1 MLAKILVVEDDKSIS
16 DLITL
21 HLKKNDFEYLVV
33 HNGEDALS
41 HLDNFM
47 PDFII
52 LDWMIPGLSGLEVLR
67 RIRNK
72 QEYKNLPILMLT
84 AKNSE
89 QDKIISFESGLDDY
103 ITKPFLPSELI
114 ARVKAIL
121 KRTSQLNQDQD
132 NLIFNE
138 IKINIVQKKAFRGDR
153 RLNLGPTEFN
163 ILYFLLKN
171 KQRVFSR
178 EQILN
183 KIWPNQVNVELR
195 TVDVHIRRLRKEL
208 NQNEEKDII
217 RTVRSAGYYLDFDEY
232 KKNFSPL
239 YR

>member
-1 MLAKILVVEDDKSIS
+1 MLTKILVVEDDKSIS

-67 RIRNK
+67 RIRYK

-121 KRTSQLNQDQD
+121 KRTSQINQDQD

-138 IKINIVQKKAFRGDR
+138 IKINTVQKKAYRGDR

-208 NQNEEKDII
+208 NQNKDKDLI
-217 RTVRSAGYYLDFDEY
+217 RTVRSAGYSLDFDE
-232 KKNFSPL
+232 
-239 YR
+239 

>member
-21 HLKKNDFEYLVV
+21 HLKKNDFVYLVV

-208 NQNEEKDII
+208 NQNKDKDLI
-217 RTVRSAGYYLDFDEY
+217 RTVRSAGYSLDFDE
-232 KKNFSPL
+232 
-239 YR
+239 

>member
-1 MLAKILVVEDDKSIS
+1 MLPKILVVEDDKSIS
-16 DLITL
+16 DLISL
-21 HLKKNDFEYLVV
+21 HLKKNNFEYLVV

-121 KRTSQLNQDQD
+121 KRTSQSNQDQD

-138 IKINIVQKKAFRGDR
+138 IKINTIQKKAYRGNR
-153 RLNLGPTEFN
+153 RLKLGPTEFN
-163 ILYFLLKN
+163 ILFYLLKN

-195 TVDVHIRRLRKEL
+195 TVDVHIRRIRKEL

-217 RTVRSAGYYLDFDEY
+217 RTVRSAGYSIDFDE
-232 KKNFSPL
+232 
-239 YR
+239 

>member
-138 IKINIVQKKAFRGDR
+138 IKINTVQKKAYRGDR

-163 ILYFLLKN
+163 ILFFLLKN

-217 RTVRSAGYYLDFDEY
+217 RTVRSAGYSLDFDE
-232 KKNFSPL
+232 
-239 YR
+239 

>member
-1 MLAKILVVEDDKSIS
+1 LFPKILVVEDDKAIS
-16 DLITL
+16 DLIIL
-21 HLKKNDFEYLVV
+21 HLKKNSFNYLVV

-41 HLDNFM
+41 HLDSFM

-89 QDKIISFESGLDDY
+89 HDKIISFESGLDDY

-121 KRTSQLNQDQD
+121 KRTSQLNQDQE
-132 NLIFNE
+132 NLIFNQ
-138 IKINIVQKKAFRGDR
+138 IKINTVQKKAYRGNR

-163 ILYFLLKN
+163 ILFFLLKN
-171 KQRVFSR
+171 KQKVFSR
-178 EQILN
+178 DQILN
-183 KIWPNQVNVELR
+183 KLWPNQVNVELR

-208 NQNEEKDII
+208 NRNEERDII
-217 RTVRSAGYYLDFDEY
+217 RTVRSAGYSLDFDE
-232 KKNFSPL
+232 
-239 YR
+239 

>member
-1 MLAKILVVEDDKSIS
+1 MLPKILVVEDDKSIS

-21 HLKKNDFEYLVV
+21 HLKKNNFEYLVV

-121 KRTSQLNQDQD
+121 KRTSQSNQDQD
-132 NLIFNE
+132 NIIFNE
-138 IKINIVQKKAFRGDR
+138 IKINTAQKKAYRRNR

-163 ILYFLLKN
+163 ILFFLLKN

-217 RTVRSAGYYLDFDEY
+217 RTVRSAGYSLDFND
-232 KKNFSPL
+232 
-239 YR
+239 

>member
-132 NLIFNE
+132 NIIFNE

-208 NQNEEKDII
+208 NQNKDKDLI
-217 RTVRSAGYYLDFDEY
+217 RTVRSAGYSLDFDE
-232 KKNFSPL
+232 
-239 YR
+239 

>member
-1 MLAKILVVEDDKSIS
+1 MFPKILVVEDDKSIS
-16 DLITL
+16 DLISL
-21 HLKKNDFEYLVV
+21 HLKKNNFEYLVV

-121 KRTSQLNQDQD
+121 KRTNHLNQEHES
-132 NLIFNE
+132 LIFDD
-138 IKINIVQKKAFRGDR
+138 IKIDTSQKKAFRGAR
-153 RLNLGPTEFN
+153 RLNLGPTEFK
-163 ILYFLLKN
+163 ILLFLLKN
-171 KQRVFSR
+171 KQKVFSR

-183 KIWPNQVNVELR
+183 KIWPNQANVEIR

-208 NQNEEKDII
+208 NKNGEQDLI
-217 RTVRSAGYYLDFDEY
+217 RTVRSAGYSIDSI
-232 KKNFSPL
+232 K
-239 YR
+239 

>member
-72 QEYKNLPILMLT
+72 QKYKNLPILMLT

-138 IKINIVQKKAFRGDR
+138 IKINIVQKKAYRGDR

-208 NQNEEKDII
+208 NQNKDKDLI
-217 RTVRSAGYYLDFDEY
+217 RTVRSAGYSLDFDE
-232 KKNFSPL
+232 
-239 YR
+239 

>member
-16 DLITL
+16 DLIIL
-21 HLKKNDFEYLVV
+21 HLKKNDFKYLVV

-72 QEYKNLPILMLT
+72 QEYKNLTILMLT

-138 IKINIVQKKAFRGDR
+138 IKINIVQKKAYRGDR

-208 NQNEEKDII
+208 NQNKDKDLI
-217 RTVRSAGYYLDFDEY
+217 RTVRSAGYSLDFDE
-232 KKNFSPL
+232 
-239 YR
+239 

>member
-1 MLAKILVVEDDKSIS
+1 LFPKILVVEDDKSIS
-16 DLITL
+16 DLISL
-21 HLKKNDFEYLVV
+21 HLKKNNFEYLVV

-47 PDFII
+47 PDFVI

-121 KRTSQLNQDQD
+121 KRTNQLNQDHES
-132 NLIFNE
+132 LIFDD
-138 IKINIVQKKAFRGDR
+138 IKIDTSQKKAFRGEED
-153 RLNLGPTEFN
+153 LILVQQNLKF
-163 ILYFLLKN
+163 
-171 KQRVFSR
+171 
-178 EQILN
+178 
-183 KIWPNQVNVELR
+183 
-195 TVDVHIRRLRKEL
+195 
-208 NQNEEKDII
+208 
-217 RTVRSAGYYLDFDEY
+217 YYSY
-232 KKNFSPL
+232 
-239 YR
+239 

>member
-1 MLAKILVVEDDKSIS
+1 MFPKILIVEDDKSIS
-16 DLITL
+16 DLISL
-21 HLKKNDFEYLVV
+21 HLKKNNFEYLVV

-138 IKINIVQKKAFRGDR
+138 IKINIVQKKAYRGDR

-217 RTVRSAGYYLDFDEY
+217 RTVRSAGYSLDFDE
-232 KKNFSPL
+232 
-239 YR
+239 

>member
-1 MLAKILVVEDDKSIS
+1 MFPKILVVEDDKSIS
-16 DLITL
+16 DLISL
-21 HLKKNDFEYLVV
+21 HLKKNNFEYLVV

-121 KRTSQLNQDQD
+121 KRTNQLNQDHES
-132 NLIFNE
+132 LIFND
-138 IKINIVQKKAFRGDR
+138 IKIDTSQKKAFRGAR
-153 RLNLGPTEFN
+153 RLNLGPTEFK
-163 ILYFLLKN
+163 ILLFLLKN
-171 KQRVFSR
+171 KQKVFSR

-183 KIWPNQVNVELR
+183 KIWPNQVNVEIR

-208 NQNEEKDII
+208 NKNGEKDLI
-217 RTVRSAGYYLDFDEY
+217 RTVRSAGYSIDSI
-232 KKNFSPL
+232 K
-239 YR
+239 

>member
-1 MLAKILVVEDDKSIS
+1 
-16 DLITL
+16 
-21 HLKKNDFEYLVV
+21 
-33 HNGEDALS
+33 
-41 HLDNFM
+41 M

-52 LDWMIPGLSGLEVLR
+52 LDWMIPGFSGLEVLR

-138 IKINIVQKKAFRGDR
+138 IKINTVQKKAYRGDR

-163 ILYFLLKN
+163 ILFFLLKN

-183 KIWPNQVNVELR
+183 KIWPNQINVELR

-208 NQNEEKDII
+208 NSK
-217 RTVRSAGYYLDFDEY
+217 
-232 KKNFSPL
+232 
-239 YR
+239 

>member
-1 MLAKILVVEDDKSIS
+1 MLPKILVVEDDKSIS

-21 HLKKNDFEYLVV
+21 HLKKNNFGYLVV

-52 LDWMIPGLSGLEVLR
+52 LVWMIPGLSGLEVLR

-138 IKINIVQKKAFRGDR
+138 IKINTVQKKAYRGDR

-163 ILYFLLKN
+163 ILFFLLKN

-217 RTVRSAGYYLDFDEY
+217 RTVRSAGYSLDFDE
-232 KKNFSPL
+232 
-239 YR
+239 

>member
-1 MLAKILVVEDDKSIS
+1 MLPKILVVEDDKSIS

-21 HLKKNDFEYLVV
+21 HLKKNNFEYLVV

-121 KRTSQLNQDQD
+121 KRTSQSNQDQD

-138 IKINIVQKKAFRGDR
+138 IKINTVQKKAYRGDR

-208 NQNEEKDII
+208 NQNKDKDLI
-217 RTVRSAGYYLDFDEY
+217 RTVRSAGYSLDFDE
-232 KKNFSPL
+232 
-239 YR
+239 

>member
-1 MLAKILVVEDDKSIS
+1 LFPKILVVEDDKSIS
-16 DLITL
+16 DLISL
-21 HLKKNDFEYLVV
+21 HLKKNNFEYLVV
-33 HNGEDALS
+33 NNGEDALS

-47 PDFII
+47 PDFVI

-121 KRTSQLNQDQD
+121 KRTNHLNQEHES
-132 NLIFNE
+132 LIFDE
-138 IKINIVQKKAFRGDR
+138 IKIDTSQKKSFRGNR
-153 RLNLGPTEFN
+153 RLNLGPTEFK
-163 ILYFLLKN
+163 ILLFLLKN
-171 KQRVFSR
+171 KQKVFSR

-183 KIWPNQVNVELR
+183 KIWPNQVNVEIR

-208 NQNEEKDII
+208 NKNGEQDLI
-217 RTVRSAGYYLDFDEY
+217 RTVRSAGYSIDSI
-232 KKNFSPL
+232 K
-239 YR
+239 

>member
-103 ITKPFLPSELI
+103 ILSLFYQANLSQEL
-114 ARVKAIL
+114 
-121 KRTSQLNQDQD
+121 
-132 NLIFNE
+132 
-138 IKINIVQKKAFRGDR
+138 
-153 RLNLGPTEFN
+153 
-163 ILYFLLKN
+163 
-171 KQRVFSR
+171 KQF
-178 EQILN
+178 
-183 KIWPNQVNVELR
+183 
-195 TVDVHIRRLRKEL
+195 
-208 NQNEEKDII
+208 
-217 RTVRSAGYYLDFDEY
+217 
-232 KKNFSPL
+232 
-239 YR
+239 

>member
-153 RLNLGPTEFN
+153 RLNLAPTEFN

-208 NQNEEKDII
+208 NQNKDKDLI
-217 RTVRSAGYYLDFDEY
+217 RTVRSAGYSLDFDE
-232 KKNFSPL
+232 
-239 YR
+239 

>member
-138 IKINIVQKKAFRGDR
+138 IKINIVQKKAYRGDR

-178 EQILN
+178 QQILN

-208 NQNEEKDII
+208 NQNKDKDLI
-217 RTVRSAGYYLDFDEY
+217 RTVRSAGYSLDFDE
-232 KKNFSPL
+232 
-239 YR
+239 

>member
-1 MLAKILVVEDDKSIS
+1 MLPKILVVEDDKSIS

-21 HLKKNDFEYLVV
+21 HLKKNNFEYLVV

-121 KRTSQLNQDQD
+121 KRTSQSNQDQD

-138 IKINIVQKKAFRGDR
+138 IKINTAQKKAYRGNR

-163 ILYFLLKN
+163 ILFFLLKN

-217 RTVRSAGYYLDFDEY
+217 RTVRSAGYSLDFND
-232 KKNFSPL
+232 
-239 YR
+239 

>member
-217 RTVRSAGYYLDFDEY
+217 RTVRSAGYSLDFDE
-232 KKNFSPL
+232 
-239 YR
+239 

>member
-1 MLAKILVVEDDKSIS
+1 MFPKILVVEDDKSIS
-16 DLITL
+16 DLISL
-21 HLKKNDFEYLVV
+21 HLKKNNFEYLVV

-121 KRTSQLNQDQD
+121 KRTSQSNQDHESLNFD
-132 NLIFNE
+132 E
-138 IKINIVQKKAFRGDR
+138 IKINTSQKKAFRGER
-153 RLNLGPTEFN
+153 RLNLGPTEFK
-163 ILYFLLKN
+163 ILLFLLKN
-171 KQRVFSR
+171 KQKVFSR

-208 NQNEEKDII
+208 NENEEKDII
-217 RTVRSAGYYLDFDEY
+217 RTVRSAGYSLDFDE
-232 KKNFSPL
+232 
-239 YR
+239 

>member
-138 IKINIVQKKAFRGDR
+138 IKINIVKKKAFRGDR

-208 NQNEEKDII
+208 NQNKDKDLI
-217 RTVRSAGYYLDFDEY
+217 RTVRSAGYSLDFDE
-232 KKNFSPL
+232 
-239 YR
+239 

>member
-1 MLAKILVVEDDKSIS
+1 LFPKILVVEDDKAIS
-16 DLITL
+16 DLIIL
-21 HLKKNDFEYLVV
+21 HLKKNSFDYLVV

-41 HLDNFM
+41 HLDSFM

-72 QEYKNLPILMLT
+72 QENKNLPILMLT

-114 ARVKAIL
+114 ARVKAVL
-121 KRTSQLNQDQD
+121 KRTSQSNQDQE

-138 IKINIVQKKAFRGDR
+138 IKINTVQKKAYRGNR
-153 RLNLGPTEFN
+153 RLKLGPTEFN
-163 ILYFLLKN
+163 ILFYLLKN

-208 NQNEEKDII
+208 NQDEEKDII
-217 RTVRSAGYYLDFDEY
+217 RTVRSAGYSIDFDE
-232 KKNFSPL
+232 
-239 YR
+239 

>member
-121 KRTSQLNQDQD
+121 KRSSQLNQDQD

-138 IKINIVQKKAFRGDR
+138 IKINIVQKKAYRGDR

-208 NQNEEKDII
+208 NQNKDKDLI
-217 RTVRSAGYYLDFDEY
+217 RTVRSAGYSLDFDE
-232 KKNFSPL
+232 
-239 YR
+239 

>member
-1 MLAKILVVEDDKSIS
+1 LFPKILVVEDDKSIS
-16 DLITL
+16 DLISL
-21 HLKKNDFEYLVV
+21 HLKKNNFEYLVV

-121 KRTSQLNQDQD
+121 KRTSQSNQDHESLNFD
-132 NLIFNE
+132 E
-138 IKINIVQKKAFRGDR
+138 IKINTSQKKAFRGER
-153 RLNLGPTEFN
+153 RLNLGPTEFK
-163 ILYFLLKN
+163 ILFFLLKN
-171 KQRVFSR
+171 KQKVFSR

-183 KIWPNQVNVELR
+183 KIWPNQVNVEIR

-208 NQNEEKDII
+208 NKNGEKDLI
-217 RTVRSAGYYLDFDEY
+217 RTVRSAGYSIDSI
-232 KKNFSPL
+232 K
-239 YR
+239 

>member
-16 DLITL
+16 DLIIL
-21 HLKKNDFEYLVV
+21 HLKKNDFKYLVV

-121 KRTSQLNQDQD
+121 KRTSQSNQDHESINFD
-132 NLIFNE
+132 E
-138 IKINIVQKKAFRGDR
+138 IKINTSQKKAFRGER
-153 RLNLGPTEFN
+153 RLNLGPTEFK
-163 ILYFLLKN
+163 ILFFLLKN
-171 KQRVFSR
+171 KQKVFSR

-183 KIWPNQVNVELR
+183 KIWPNQVNVEIR

-208 NQNEEKDII
+208 NKNGEKDLI
-217 RTVRSAGYYLDFDEY
+217 RTVRSAGYSIDS
-232 KKNFSPL
+232 KK
-239 YR
+239 

>member
-1 MLAKILVVEDDKSIS
+1 MFPKILIVEDDKSIS
-16 DLITL
+16 DLISL
-21 HLKKNDFEYLVV
+21 HLKKNNFEYLVV

-121 KRTSQLNQDQD
+121 KRTSQSNQDQD

-138 IKINIVQKKAFRGDR
+138 IKINTVQKKAYRGDR

-163 ILYFLLKN
+163 ILFFLLKN

-208 NQNEEKDII
+208 NKNGEKDLI
-217 RTVRSAGYYLDFDEY
+217 RTVRSAGYSIDS
-232 KKNFSPL
+232 KK
-239 YR
+239 

>member
-1 MLAKILVVEDDKSIS
+1 MLPKILVVEDDKSIS

-21 HLKKNDFEYLVV
+21 HLKKNNFGYLVV

-208 NQNEEKDII
+208 NKNGEKDLI
-217 RTVRSAGYYLDFDEY
+217 RTVRSAGYSIDS
-232 KKNFSPL
+232 KK
-239 YR
+239 

>member
-121 KRTSQLNQDQD
+121 KRTSQLNQHQD

-208 NQNEEKDII
+208 NQNKDKDLI
-217 RTVRSAGYYLDFDEY
+217 RTVRSAGYSLDFDE
-232 KKNFSPL
+232 
-239 YR
+239 

>member
-1 MLAKILVVEDDKSIS
+1 MLPKILVVEDDKSIS
-16 DLITL
+16 NLITL
-21 HLKKNDFEYLVV
+21 HLKKNNFEYLVV

-121 KRTSQLNQDQD
+121 KRTSQSNQDQD

-138 IKINIVQKKAFRGDR
+138 IKINTVQKKAYRGDR

-163 ILYFLLKN
+163 ILFFLLKN

-208 NQNEEKDII
+208 NQNKDKDLI
-217 RTVRSAGYYLDFDEY
+217 RTVRSAGYSLDFDE
-232 KKNFSPL
+232 
-239 YR
+239 

>member
-1 MLAKILVVEDDKSIS
+1 MFPKILIVEDDKSIS
-16 DLITL
+16 DLISL
-21 HLKKNDFEYLVV
+21 HLKQNNFEYLVV

-72 QEYKNLPILMLT
+72 KEYKNLPILMLT

-121 KRTSQLNQDQD
+121 KRTSHLNQDQE
-132 NLIFNE
+132 NLTFNE
-138 IKINIVQKKAFRGDR
+138 IKINTIQKKAFRGDR

-163 ILYFLLKN
+163 ILFFLLKN

-208 NQNEEKDII
+208 NKNGEKDLI
-217 RTVRSAGYYLDFDEY
+217 RTVRSAGYSIDS
-232 KKNFSPL
+232 KK
-239 YR
+239 